1 MKRDITTRDQLIT
14 LYPELAGDIVRI
26 LCKYSTKQDELLK
39 NVEFH
44 FGGKSYRVFARFTK
58 GSLQYIMGKPGIY
71 LQSDASIH
79 VDDDDAI
86 FVSNND
92 PSILVIPD
100 GTSIFFACP
109 YKLQTQKLTNQ
120 ENRGWNEDYFI
131 VTCNGSALEKRLQG
145 KDGADIVS
153 ALQKVASDYRACFD
167 FESSAMMHL
176 SSDAFD
182 LYSAKPFA
190 KTVRANHLPS
200 FKDAYETWKKLTENN
215 NSGSWYFMAYDFRY
229 HGSAYRLTCGNLV
242 EYDLF
247 YREANEKIRQK
258 LENMGAKDITFV
270 SSKAM

>member
-1 MKRDITTRDQLIT
+1 
-14 LYPELAGDIVRI
+14 
-26 LCKYSTKQDELLK
+26 
-39 NVEFH
+39 
-44 FGGKSYRVFARFTK
+44 
-58 GSLQYIMGKPGIY
+58 
-71 LQSDASIH
+71 
-79 VDDDDAI
+79 
-86 FVSNND
+86 
-92 PSILVIPD
+92 
-100 GTSIFFACP
+100 
-109 YKLQTQKLTNQ
+109 
-120 ENRGWNEDYFI
+120 
-131 VTCNGSALEKRLQG
+131 
-145 KDGADIVS
+145 
-153 ALQKVASDYRACFD
+153 
-167 FESSAMMHL
+167 MHL

-200 FKDAYETWKKLTENN
+200 FKDVYETWKKLTENN